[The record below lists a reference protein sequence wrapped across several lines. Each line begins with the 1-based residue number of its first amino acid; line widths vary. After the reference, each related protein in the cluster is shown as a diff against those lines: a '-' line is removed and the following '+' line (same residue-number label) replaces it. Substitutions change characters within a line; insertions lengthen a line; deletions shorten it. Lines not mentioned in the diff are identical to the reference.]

1 VPISVTY
8 DTRQTCK
15 SEDLKGISM
24 LESARSFFESLL
36 NTPGPSGYEQDVQNV
51 VREYASTFADEVSTD
66 VHGNVTIVVNPD
78 ATRRIMLAGHC
89 DQIGMIVSHI
99 DDNGFIY
106 AQTIGGWDPQ
116 QLIGQRMIIWS
127 EAGPINA
134 LISRKAIH
142 LLTDQERKQVVKLKD
157 MWLDIGASSG
167 EEASAMINIGDPV
180 TLELGIREMQGNLA
194 NAPKMDNSCGVWV
207 VVEAIRRA
215 KELDPQC
222 GIYAVSTV
230 AEEIGLR
237 GARTSAFGI
246 NPDIGV
252 AVDVTHSTDCPS
264 VDKKQLGDI
273 RLGNGPVV
281 YRGPNMNHKVVRQ
294 LLDLATTHNIPVQ
307 PAAVGRATSNDAN
320 ALQLNRAGVATGL
333 VSIPNRYMHSAV
345 ETISLDDID
354 NAAELL
360 GQFCANVTTD
370 EDYTPA

>member
-1 VPISVTY
+1 
-8 DTRQTCK
+8 
-15 SEDLKGISM
+15 
-24 LESARSFFESLL
+24 
-36 NTPGPSGYEQDVQNV
+36 
-51 VREYASTFADEVSTD
+51 
-66 VHGNVTIVVNPD
+66 
-78 ATRRIMLAGHC
+78 
-89 DQIGMIVSHI
+89 
-99 DDNGFIY
+99 
-106 AQTIGGWDPQ
+106 
-116 QLIGQRMIIWS
+116 
-127 EAGPINA
+127 
-134 LISRKAIH
+134 
-142 LLTDQERKQVVKLKD
+142 
-157 MWLDIGASSG
+157 
-167 EEASAMINIGDPV
+167 
-180 TLELGIREMQGNLA
+180 
-194 NAPKMDNSCGVWV
+194 CGVWV